1 MRPLM
6 PNSEKSLNRRPSI
19 HTVSKALRTSRK
31 QLKTLPRSSIWFIDS
46 KIVNEASVQP
56 TLSLNPNCIFEK
68 SPICSAKFSNLLRRT
83 ISKIFEENHLKDFT
97 KSREKCNTPVVIF
110 VISFGTFT
118 FEKWQDNTGQ
128 KRVAEGKIVK
138 VVLIKLKQKFI

>member
-1 MRPLM
+1 M

-19 HTVSKALRTSRK
+19 HTVSKALLTSRK
-31 QLKTLPRSSIWFIDS
+31 QLKTLLPRSSLWFIDS

-56 TLSLNPNCIFEK
+56 TLSLNPKCIFEK
-68 SPICSAKFSNLLRRT
+68 GPICSAKIFQS
-83 ISKIFEENHLKDFT
+83 FEENHLKDFT

-128 KRVAEGKIVK
+128 KRVRDGKIVK
-138 VVLIKLKQKFI
+138 VVLIKLKQKFP